1 MIVHRTFYCYDD
13 SNNYENEDEEWEWYS
28 DEDEEENI
36 EENDI
41 QVDEGTGYTLVK
53 FFALLLIFSK
63 KQKKIFFWLYCK
75 KTNKK

>member
-1 MIVHRTFYCYDD
+1 MDLQLNLLVNMAQLIFNKFYKLIVHRTFYCYDD

-41 QVDEGTGYTLVK
+41 NRECV
-53 FFALLLIFSK
+53 S
-63 KQKKIFFWLYCK
+63 
-75 KTNKK
+75 